1 MGTIGEMTLEEAASQ
16 AAGNWK
22 RYSCCCW
29 DRLREIDDPD
39 DSAIL
44 YTHHRDSGL
53 LDQSNAAAMADA
65 VRSFTESE
73 NPDVVF
79 ESHAHWAVGHV
90 DGFSIRVYRDD
101 AITDAFHV
109 YHGLMKR
116 LEAYPVL
123 DESDYGRR
131 EYDAALENIEDAT
144 WRFKSTYDL
153 KTGGKR
159 KFMSGS
165 RLTAPVPLRTRTIE
179 APTLRSASFSTPSMA
194 WVMCSA
200 LVGKEKGVARSVAT
214 SPTNYFFRSARK
226 EITLE
231 RSKHLVG
238 REQQLL
244 GCPGWL
250 RVRLTPV

>member
-22 RYSCCCW
+22 RYSCFCW

-39 DSAIL
+39 DWAII

-53 LDQSNAAAMADA
+53 LDQSNAASMADA
-65 VRSFTESE
+65 LRSFSESE
-73 NPDVVF
+73 NLDVVF

-90 DGFSIRVYRDD
+90 DGFSMRVYRDD

-131 EYDAALENIEDAT
+131 EYDAALENIEDAA
-144 WRFKSTYDL
+144 WRFKSTYNLHDGWEAEVYEWLSAHRPGAVENKDDRGAYPSEHDL
-153 KTGGKR
+153 LDAFNGLGYVGHTG
-159 KFMSGS
+159 
-165 RLTAPVPLRTRTIE
+165 
-179 APTLRSASFSTPSMA
+179 
-194 WVMCSA
+194 
-200 LVGKEKGVARSVAT
+200 
-214 SPTNYFFRSARK
+214 
-226 EITLE
+226 
-231 RSKHLVG
+231 
-238 REQQLL
+238 
-244 GCPGWL
+244 
-250 RVRLTPV
+250 